1 MRRRR
6 SEPDLS
12 WEESRESSE
21 DEILERQKVEANYH
35 VSEFCSICR
44 ASKNQETPPI
54 LAEILFENR
63 TVEFPVK
70 FSSCGDGLE
79 LVELAGVTKG
89 YCYKCELK
97 TIDSKFE
104 RGETFGRQPILL
116 NGETSLPSPS

>member
-1 MRRRR
+1 M
-6 SEPDLS
+6 
-12 WEESRESSE
+12 
-21 DEILERQKVEANYH
+21 
-35 VSEFCSICR
+35 
-44 ASKNQETPPI
+44 
-54 LAEILFENR
+54 AEILFENT

-104 RGETFGRQPILL
+104 RGQPFGRQQFLL
-116 NGETSLPSPS
+116 NGETSLPVKPRLRTLERANKLSKKFIQSETKNVTKRRKETSQYERTQHSSMIEV